1 MATAQPGPFWCVS
14 VNPAIDKRMRLPK
27 LLPGQVNR
35 VSEVRA
41 EPGGKGA
48 HVAMVLRTLGAD
60 PVWLGFTGGPTGEQ
74 LRCGL
79 KELAIRTHS
88 VAVRGSTRTNLE
100 MIEDAGAITEILEPG
115 SPVSAVETKAFFDSC
130 ETLLSENT
138 TPGIVIASGS
148 LPPGIAPDFYARLT
162 ELVHRLGHKMF
173 LDTGGEPLR
182 LALAAGPD
190 FVKPNRDE
198 AQGLLGKAIA
208 DRESQAAGVH
218 DLLQMGARSAAISLG
233 RDGLSW
239 RPGRDPSG
247 YFAAAPAVD
256 AQSSVGC
263 GDATLAAFAYAS
275 SANFDAEKTLRLA
288 VACGSA
294 NCLAA
299 APGRLLESDVRRLE
313 SQVHVER
320 LR

>member
-1 MATAQPGPFWCVS
+1 MVTQQPGPFWCVS

-27 LLPGQVNR
+27 FLPGQVNR

-41 EPGGKGA
+41 EPGGKAA

-60 PVWLGFTGGPTGEQ
+60 PMWLGFTGGPAGEQ
-74 LRCGL
+74 VLHGL
-79 KELAIRTHS
+79 QDLGIRTHS
-88 VAVRGSTRTNLE
+88 VPVSGSTRTNLE
-100 MIEDAGAITEILEPG
+100 MIDNEGVITEILEPG
-115 SPVSAVETKAFFDSC
+115 SPVSGAEVQAFMDAC
-130 ETLLSENT
+130 EKLWSENPG
-138 TPGIVIASGS
+138 PGIVIASGS
-148 LPPGIAPDFYARLT
+148 LPPAIAPDFYAKLT
-162 ELVHRLGHKMF
+162 ELAHRRNHQMF
-173 LDTGGEPLR
+173 LDTSGEPLR

-190 FVKPNRDE
+190 FVKPNREE
-198 AQGLLGKAIA
+198 AQCLLGKEIT

-218 DLLQMGARSAAISLG
+218 HLLQLGARSAAISLG

-239 RPGRDPSG
+239 RNGKDQNG

-256 AQSSVGC
+256 ARSNVGC
-263 GDATLAAFAYAS
+263 GDATLAAFAYAA
-275 SANFDAEKTLRLA
+275 SANRDAEKTLRLA

-320 LR
+320 LP